1 MTDDELDS
9 PLLAFFSLASAA
21 RSALISSQAEI
32 TLAQI
37 SAGKVPPITG
47 PPL

>member
-1 MTDDELDS
+1 M
-9 PLLAFFSLASAA
+9 ASLAPFSAA
-21 RSALISSQAEI
+21 RSALICSQAMI

-47 PPL
+47 PPA